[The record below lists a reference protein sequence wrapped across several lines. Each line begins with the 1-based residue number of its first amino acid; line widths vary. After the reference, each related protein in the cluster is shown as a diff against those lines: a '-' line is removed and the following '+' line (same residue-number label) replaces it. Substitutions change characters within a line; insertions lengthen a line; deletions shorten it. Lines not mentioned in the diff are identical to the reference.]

1 MKNIFTNKKI
11 YQMLGSEGPAKTDSN
26 KKYGK
31 DASMQEALQNPKVYK
46 KGKRKGLRK
55 AKRLAKK

>member
-1 MKNIFTNKKI
+1 
-11 YQMLGSEGPAKTDSN
+11 MLGSEGPAKTDPN